1 VDDAVSIPV
10 IASGGVASIR
20 DIEQLKTR
28 QGVPIAGCI
37 LGRSLY
43 EGAIDPAQAL
53 TLAAC

>member
-1 VDDAVSIPV
+1 MNQSSDDRNRLPV
-10 IASGGVASIR
+10 FRIAGVGLGVLGAMGGV
-20 DIEQLKTR
+20 
-28 QGVPIAGCI
+28 AGCI

>member
-1 VDDAVSIPV
+1 M
-10 IASGGVASIR
+10 
-20 DIEQLKTR
+20 LKTR
-28 QGVPIAGCI
+28 EGVPIAGCI